1 MAWPTFWLDAHFP
14 PAGPSVRRL
23 NSALSPVPLDFLPV
37 SVALPVS
44 LASFLPWE
52 QSVSCAFS
60 LLPCQ
65 LPDSVRSVA
74 RSSGLSFGSS
84 ISEAVLSL
92 GHSSCF
98 PLMPSSLVAMLSPWC
113 LPRTRF
119 CLGHPGP
126 GSSPRLS
133 TSLLSKVLAGKIRT
147 KGLNGRVKN
156 SGRQKESLLSS
167 AFSSGL
173 WPLWRAAP
181 RHCNVNIH
189 PLIHRTWP
197 SLPRH
202 LCSNITAWLCT
213 LQTVN
218 KPLVA
223 TSEGKSKHR
232 IYVNSIPN
240 PLTCIH

>member
-37 SVALPVS
+37 SVALP
-44 LASFLPWE
+44 
-52 QSVSCAFS
+52 
-60 LLPCQ
+60 
-65 LPDSVRSVA
+65 VRSVA

-113 LPRTRF
+113 LPRTGF

-173 WPLWRAAP
+173 WPL
-181 RHCNVNIH
+181 
-189 PLIHRTWP
+189 
-197 SLPRH
+197 
-202 LCSNITAWLCT
+202 
-213 LQTVN
+213 
-218 KPLVA
+218 
-223 TSEGKSKHR
+223 
-232 IYVNSIPN
+232 
-240 PLTCIH
+240 